1 MAVAGRDCTIIAKSG
16 HYASVTPFSADLP
29 VMERV
34 EIGDVAIAY
43 DDPYSLET
51 YLLVMRNVLLI
62 PSMDHNLLPPFLVR
76 EASLFLDETPKFQST
91 DVSLENHTIYDEV
104 TGLRIHLQLNGTFSY
119 FVSRSLTLEEQ
130 EHWENYP
137 VVHLT
142 PDSDQWDPHALHFAE
157 AEAAMLDSSG
167 EIVGQRK
174 RNRNLFEE
182 ADISV
187 LYAEPCTW
195 DSLEELIDN
204 QLSDVYDLSDPLSE
218 DDEVMLTC
226 DGIRAQIA
234 SLNTV
239 FEPPIFS
246 AVLIDQA
253 LISKVSMAMGSMTVD
268 DAACGVF
275 EARVFSSLSAI
286 AAGRSKGVTAEHLVK
301 IWRIPYDDA
310 ARTLEV
316 TTQRIRQDPDSS
328 LSRNA
333 RTNDRAVRYRRIS
346 SKFFTDT
353 LFATKMAKSLR
364 GNTCAQIFVSD
375 KDFIALYPMKK
386 EAEYFLAL
394 KEFSKDVGAPDVLVC
409 DSAKTQKKREVKDFC
424 TQIGT
429 TLNILEAETQWA
441 NRSELWVGLV
451 KESTRKDLRD
461 SGSPIVLW
469 DYCMERRVLI
479 YQVTAKKLFQL
490 HGMNPHTATFGT
502 QADISNL
509 CLFGWYEWVYYR
521 EQQAPYPFQKECLG
535 RCLGPAKN
543 EGNVMANWILTQKGT
558 VIPRRSIRRLTA
570 DERSDSNEV
579 EAQKRVS
586 FNADIT
592 AKLGDSVK
600 LPSNPLPDWVEPDWD
615 SEPYGDDTT
624 SEHEPFEADLVDAAG
639 KPILMHSL
647 TDVLINAEVL
657 LSKDD
662 STALARVIRRAVDS
676 NGKVIG
682 EWDSNPILNTLVYEC
697 EFNDGTIKEY
707 SANVIASN
715 IYEEGDADGFSSSL
729 LYKIVDH
736 KSSGEAIKMAD
747 KYITTRTGTRRMRQT
762 TVGWSFLVKWG
773 DGSQQWIDL
782 KILKESNPVQVGAY
796 VIARGIQDE
805 PAFAWWVPYVMR
817 KRDIIVSM
825 VKSRVRRTTH
835 KYGIEMP
842 APGREI
848 VQNAID
854 LDRKNGDTF
863 WMDSLAK
870 EMRNLNIAFE
880 YLELGEK
887 APPGWFKATGHIV
900 FDVKMDFTRKAR
912 WVKDG
917 HKTPDSTT
925 SSFAGVVSR
934 ESIRIGLTYAA
945 LLGLPVI
952 GGDIQNAYLQ
962 APSSEKHFIVCG
974 PEFGTENVGR
984 VALIRRAL
992 YGGKVAGRDFWHHL
1006 RECMG
1011 RLGFTSSRADPDVW
1025 FRLSKRSTGEEYYEY
1040 VLLYVDDVL
1049 VISEKAEAVLRKEI
1063 GKDWVLKEDSIG
1075 PPSKYLGGKLREVTL
1090 TSGVK
1095 CWAFGSCQYV
1105 HSAVNN
1111 VVDHL
1116 KKKGLKLPHKAPNP
1130 LSTEYRPET
1139 DVTPE
1144 LGEAD
1149 ASYYHTL
1156 IGVLRWIVELGRIDI
1171 DVEVSMMSSHLAL
1184 PREGHLKELYHIF
1197 AYLKARS
1204 NAEMVFDPTPIEPD
1218 KTLFERQ
1225 DWSYSAYGYESLKEE
1240 LPSDMPVPHG
1250 QSMTM
1255 RVFVDADHAG
1265 DQVTRRSRTGF
1276 IVFLNNAPIYWSSK
1290 KQTSCET
1297 STFGSEFVAMKQA
1310 TEYVR
1315 GLRYKL
1321 RMMGIKVDEPA
1332 FVFGDNQS
1340 VLCNTTAPASTL
1352 KKKSNAIAY
1361 HFVREGVARDEW
1373 RTAYVNTDENL
1384 ADLLTKPLSGPKR
1397 AKFVRMVL
1405 HHVFPE
1411 KGNGDMGGD

>member
-1 MAVAGRDCTIIAKSG
+1 MCALRAATIGGASVGSYGSQSVTELDSHANMAVAGRDCTIIAKSG

-91 DVSLENHTIYDEV
+91 DVSLDNHTIYDEV

-167 EIVGQRK
+167 EIVGRRK

-195 DSLEELIDN
+195 DSFEELIDN

-218 DDEVMLTC
+218 DDKVMLTC

-275 EARVFSSLSAI
+275 EARVFSSVSAI

-316 TTQRIRQDPDSS
+316 TTQWIRQDPDSS

-333 RTNDRAVRYRRIS
+333 GTNDRAVRYRRIS

-579 EAQKRVS
+579 ETQKRVS

-600 LPSNPLPDWVEPDWD
+600 LPSNPLPDWVEPDWY

-825 VKSRVRRTTH
+825 VKSCLHWTTH

-842 APGREI
+842 APGR
-848 VQNAID
+848 D
-854 LDRKNGDTF
+854 
-863 WMDSLAK
+863 
-870 EMRNLNIAFE
+870 
-880 YLELGEK
+880 
-887 APPGWFKATGHIV
+887 
-900 FDVKMDFTRKAR
+900 
-912 WVKDG
+912 
-917 HKTPDSTT
+917 
-925 SSFAGVVSR
+925 
-934 ESIRIGLTYAA
+934 
-945 LLGLPVI
+945 
-952 GGDIQNAYLQ
+952 
-962 APSSEKHFIVCG
+962 
-974 PEFGTENVGR
+974 
-984 VALIRRAL
+984 
-992 YGGKVAGRDFWHHL
+992 
-1006 RECMG
+1006 
-1011 RLGFTSSRADPDVW
+1011 
-1025 FRLSKRSTGEEYYEY
+1025 
-1040 VLLYVDDVL
+1040 
-1049 VISEKAEAVLRKEI
+1049 ISE
-1063 GKDWVLKEDSIG
+1063 
-1075 PPSKYLGGKLREVTL
+1075 
-1090 TSGVK
+1090 
-1095 CWAFGSCQYV
+1095 
-1105 HSAVNN
+1105 
-1111 VVDHL
+1111 
-1116 KKKGLKLPHKAPNP
+1116 
-1130 LSTEYRPET
+1130 
-1139 DVTPE
+1139 
-1144 LGEAD
+1144 
-1149 ASYYHTL
+1149 
-1156 IGVLRWIVELGRIDI
+1156 
-1171 DVEVSMMSSHLAL
+1171 
-1184 PREGHLKELYHIF
+1184 
-1197 AYLKARS
+1197 
-1204 NAEMVFDPTPIEPD
+1204 
-1218 KTLFERQ
+1218 
-1225 DWSYSAYGYESLKEE
+1225 
-1240 LPSDMPVPHG
+1240 
-1250 QSMTM
+1250 
-1255 RVFVDADHAG
+1255 
-1265 DQVTRRSRTGF
+1265 
-1276 IVFLNNAPIYWSSK
+1276 
-1290 KQTSCET
+1290 
-1297 STFGSEFVAMKQA
+1297 
-1310 TEYVR
+1310 
-1315 GLRYKL
+1315 
-1321 RMMGIKVDEPA
+1321 
-1332 FVFGDNQS
+1332 
-1340 VLCNTTAPASTL
+1340 CN
-1352 KKKSNAIAY
+1352 
-1361 HFVREGVARDEW
+1361 
-1373 RTAYVNTDENL
+1373 
-1384 ADLLTKPLSGPKR
+1384 
-1397 AKFVRMVL
+1397 
-1405 HHVFPE
+1405 
-1411 KGNGDMGGD
+1411 

>member
-394 KEFSKDVGAPDVLVC
+394 QEFSKDVGAPDVLVC

-842 APGREI
+842 APGRDI

-870 EMRNLNIAFE
+870 EMRNLNC
-880 YLELGEK
+880 
-887 APPGWFKATGHIV
+887 
-900 FDVKMDFTRKAR
+900 
-912 WVKDG
+912 
-917 HKTPDSTT
+917 
-925 SSFAGVVSR
+925 
-934 ESIRIGLTYAA
+934 IRI
-945 LLGLPVI
+945 P
-952 GGDIQNAYLQ
+952 
-962 APSSEKHFIVCG
+962 
-974 PEFGTENVGR
+974 
-984 VALIRRAL
+984 
-992 YGGKVAGRDFWHHL
+992 
-1006 RECMG
+1006 
-1011 RLGFTSSRADPDVW
+1011 
-1025 FRLSKRSTGEEYYEY
+1025 
-1040 VLLYVDDVL
+1040 
-1049 VISEKAEAVLRKEI
+1049 
-1063 GKDWVLKEDSIG
+1063 
-1075 PPSKYLGGKLREVTL
+1075 
-1090 TSGVK
+1090 
-1095 CWAFGSCQYV
+1095 
-1105 HSAVNN
+1105 
-1111 VVDHL
+1111 
-1116 KKKGLKLPHKAPNP
+1116 
-1130 LSTEYRPET
+1130 
-1139 DVTPE
+1139 
-1144 LGEAD
+1144 
-1149 ASYYHTL
+1149 
-1156 IGVLRWIVELGRIDI
+1156 
-1171 DVEVSMMSSHLAL
+1171 
-1184 PREGHLKELYHIF
+1184 
-1197 AYLKARS
+1197 
-1204 NAEMVFDPTPIEPD
+1204 
-1218 KTLFERQ
+1218 
-1225 DWSYSAYGYESLKEE
+1225 
-1240 LPSDMPVPHG
+1240 
-1250 QSMTM
+1250 
-1255 RVFVDADHAG
+1255 
-1265 DQVTRRSRTGF
+1265 
-1276 IVFLNNAPIYWSSK
+1276 
-1290 KQTSCET
+1290 
-1297 STFGSEFVAMKQA
+1297 
-1310 TEYVR
+1310 
-1315 GLRYKL
+1315 
-1321 RMMGIKVDEPA
+1321 
-1332 FVFGDNQS
+1332 
-1340 VLCNTTAPASTL
+1340 
-1352 KKKSNAIAY
+1352 
-1361 HFVREGVARDEW
+1361 
-1373 RTAYVNTDENL
+1373 
-1384 ADLLTKPLSGPKR
+1384 
-1397 AKFVRMVL
+1397 
-1405 HHVFPE
+1405 
-1411 KGNGDMGGD
+1411 

>member
-1 MAVAGRDCTIIAKSG
+1 MCALRAATIGGASVGSYGGQSVTELDSHANMAVAGRDCTIIAKSG

-204 QLSDVYDLSDPLSE
+204 QLSDVYDLCDPLSE

-624 SEHEPFEADLVDAAG
+624 PEHEPFEADLVDAAG

-729 LYKIVDH
+729 LYQIVDH

-817 KRDIIVSM
+817 KRDIIVLM
-825 VKSRVRRTTH
+825 VKSRVRWTTH

-842 APGREI
+842 A
-848 VQNAID
+848 
-854 LDRKNGDTF
+854 
-863 WMDSLAK
+863 
-870 EMRNLNIAFE
+870 
-880 YLELGEK
+880 
-887 APPGWFKATGHIV
+887 
-900 FDVKMDFTRKAR
+900 
-912 WVKDG
+912 
-917 HKTPDSTT
+917 
-925 SSFAGVVSR
+925 
-934 ESIRIGLTYAA
+934 
-945 LLGLPVI
+945 
-952 GGDIQNAYLQ
+952 
-962 APSSEKHFIVCG
+962 
-974 PEFGTENVGR
+974 
-984 VALIRRAL
+984 
-992 YGGKVAGRDFWHHL
+992 
-1006 RECMG
+1006 
-1011 RLGFTSSRADPDVW
+1011 
-1025 FRLSKRSTGEEYYEY
+1025 
-1040 VLLYVDDVL
+1040 
-1049 VISEKAEAVLRKEI
+1049 
-1063 GKDWVLKEDSIG
+1063 
-1075 PPSKYLGGKLREVTL
+1075 
-1090 TSGVK
+1090 SG
-1095 CWAFGSCQYV
+1095 
-1105 HSAVNN
+1105 
-1111 VVDHL
+1111 
-1116 KKKGLKLPHKAPNP
+1116 
-1130 LSTEYRPET
+1130 
-1139 DVTPE
+1139 
-1144 LGEAD
+1144 
-1149 ASYYHTL
+1149 
-1156 IGVLRWIVELGRIDI
+1156 
-1171 DVEVSMMSSHLAL
+1171 
-1184 PREGHLKELYHIF
+1184 
-1197 AYLKARS
+1197 
-1204 NAEMVFDPTPIEPD
+1204 
-1218 KTLFERQ
+1218 
-1225 DWSYSAYGYESLKEE
+1225 
-1240 LPSDMPVPHG
+1240 
-1250 QSMTM
+1250 
-1255 RVFVDADHAG
+1255 
-1265 DQVTRRSRTGF
+1265 
-1276 IVFLNNAPIYWSSK
+1276 
-1290 KQTSCET
+1290 
-1297 STFGSEFVAMKQA
+1297 
-1310 TEYVR
+1310 
-1315 GLRYKL
+1315 
-1321 RMMGIKVDEPA
+1321 
-1332 FVFGDNQS
+1332 
-1340 VLCNTTAPASTL
+1340 
-1352 KKKSNAIAY
+1352 
-1361 HFVREGVARDEW
+1361 
-1373 RTAYVNTDENL
+1373 
-1384 ADLLTKPLSGPKR
+1384 
-1397 AKFVRMVL
+1397 
-1405 HHVFPE
+1405 
-1411 KGNGDMGGD
+1411 